1 MDQLVLAWANR
12 YWVWNTHTHIRV
24 YIHNILYIII
34 LLDIIT
40 YLDNLDTYNLYNK
53 TCLAKTLLGCFCGHS
68 DVAIRRVPAE
78 SEFTIGRNVLPQLGI
93 LRISQ
98 RRTSWH
104 GYHMLSSNFEENY
117 GMLQGDQN
125 CSLMLRTSCICFEC
139 LTNSRFLLEPA
150 LKYGECVTQ
159 QEVRLN
165 LGQPKIMNGSAIHL
179 RHICR
184 SLATQR
190 LLISW
195 RYVDER

>member
-1 MDQLVLAWANR
+1 MEH
-12 YWVWNTHTHIRV
+12 THTHIRV
-24 YIHNILYIII
+24 YINNILYIII
-34 LLDIIT
+34 
-40 YLDNLDTYNLYNK
+40 YNYVFRYVQLYNK

-78 SEFTIGRNVLPQLGI
+78 SEFQLKVNSPSAGTSCHN
-93 LRISQ
+93 LASSEY
-98 RRTSWH
+98 RTVAHLGW
-104 GYHMLSSNFEENY
+104 LSSNFEENY

-139 LTNSRFLLEPA
+139 LTNSRFLPEPA
-150 LKYGECVTQ
+150 LKYGECVTR